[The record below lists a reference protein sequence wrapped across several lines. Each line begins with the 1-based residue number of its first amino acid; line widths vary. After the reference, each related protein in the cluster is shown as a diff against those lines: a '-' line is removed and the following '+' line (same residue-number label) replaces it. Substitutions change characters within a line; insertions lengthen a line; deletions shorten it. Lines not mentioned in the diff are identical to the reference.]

1 MLHQDETNETNE
13 SLRFILCGIGEE
25 AYGLEMSWVRSIQRT
40 DRLRRNLEEA
50 GSQIGH
56 RRDPVA
62 PPGDKPVGWLSGN
75 EGDIPVFSLASR
87 LGRHLLSLLPAEGGR
102 GNSQRIIV
110 LNPPQPNPQ
119 MGMWEGMRPWALLV
133 DRVSQVNK
141 VQADQMMPLPPIPV
155 SPHAD
160 YFECVIKVDERLI
173 LLLSPERLHPE
184 ALADVRAKV
193 DETTNPAAV
202 PGTSPSEPNFTG
214 SHRSHAQIVV
224 FQVTE
229 PHPTE
234 RAMSFGL
241 SISQVREIAESP
253 PIIPIP
259 GAPASV
265 SGLVDWR
272 GLPVP
277 IIDVAERLGLAQAPA
292 DRRTRLVIARDRGTS
307 GRGVLVGLT
316 SRPAIRLLRLPV
328 AHLPSKRPLH
338 LDPAL
343 TRGVFELESET
354 LVIPDIRE
362 ILRQDR

>member
-1 MLHQDETNETNE
+1 
-13 SLRFILCGIGEE
+13 
-25 AYGLEMSWVRSIQRT
+25 MSWVRNIQRT
-40 DRLRRNLEEA
+40 DRLRRNLEKA
-50 GSQIGH
+50 GSPIGH
-56 RRDPVA
+56 RGDPVA
-62 PPGDKPVGWLSGN
+62 PPGDKPVGWLPGN

-87 LGRHLLSLLPAEGGR
+87 LGRPFPSLLPAEGGH
-102 GNSQRIIV
+102 GNSQRIVV
-110 LNPPQPNPQ
+110 LNPPHPSPQ
-119 MGMWEGMRPWALLV
+119 VGVWEGMHPWALLV
-133 DRVSQVNK
+133 DRVSQVSQ
-141 VQADQMMPLPPIPV
+141 VQADHMMPLPPIPV

-160 YFECVIKVDERLI
+160 YFRCVIKVDERLI
-173 LLLSPERLHPE
+173 LLLSPERLHPK
-184 ALADVRAKV
+184 ALADVSTQA

-202 PGTSPSEPNFTG
+202 PGTSRSEPDSIG
-214 SHRSHAQIVV
+214 PHHSHGQIVV

-234 RAMSFGL
+234 RATSFGL

-277 IIDVAERLGLAQAPA
+277 IIDIAERLGLAQAPA
-292 DRRTRLVIARDRGTS
+292 DRKTRLVIARDRETS
-307 GRGVLVGLT
+307 GKGALVGLT

-343 TRGVFELESET
+343 TRGIFELGSET
-354 LVIPDIRE
+354 LVIPDIQG

>member
-1 MLHQDETNETNE
+1 MLHQDETNE
-13 SLRFILCGIGEE
+13 SLRFIRCGIGEE

-40 DRLRRNLEEA
+40 DRLRRNLEKA
-50 GSQIGH
+50 GSPIGH
-56 RRDPVA
+56 RRDPA
-62 PPGDKPVGWLSGN
+62 ALPGDRPVGWLPAN

-87 LGRHLLSLLPAEGGR
+87 LGRPFLSSLPAEGGR
-102 GNSQRIIV
+102 GNSQRIVV
-110 LNPPQPNPQ
+110 LNPPQLSPQ
-119 MGMWEGMRPWALLV
+119 MGMWEGICPWALLV
-133 DRVSQVNK
+133 DRVSQVSQ
-141 VQADQMMPLPPIPV
+141 VQPDQMMPLPPIPV
-155 SPHAD
+155 SPYAD
-160 YFECVIKVDERLI
+160 YFECVIKVNERLI

-184 ALADVRAKV
+184 AFADVRAKKV
-193 DETTNPAAV
+193 DETANPAAV
-202 PGTSPSEPNFTG
+202 PGTSPSEPNSIG
-214 SHRSHAQIVV
+214 PHHSHGQIVV

-234 RAMSFGL
+234 RVTSFGL

-277 IIDVAERLGLAQAPA
+277 IIDIAERLGLAQAPA
-292 DRRTRLVIARDRGTS
+292 DRRTRLVIARDRETS
-307 GRGVLVGLT
+307 GKGALVGLI
-316 SRPAIRLLRLPV
+316 SQPAIRLLRLPV
-328 AHLPSKRPLH
+328 AHLPSKRALH

-354 LVIPDIRE
+354 LVIPDIQG

>member
-1 MLHQDETNETNE
+1 
-13 SLRFILCGIGEE
+13 
-25 AYGLEMSWVRSIQRT
+25 MSWVRSIRRT
-40 DRLRRNLEEA
+40 DRLRRNREEA
-50 GSQIGH
+50 GSPIGH
-56 RRDPVA
+56 RRDPVT
-62 PPGDKPVGWLSGN
+62 PPVDKPVGWLSGN

-87 LGRHLLSLLPAEGGR
+87 LGRPFLASLPAEGGH

-110 LNPPQPNPQ
+110 LDPPQSNSQ
-119 MGMWEGMRPWALLV
+119 MDIWEGMRPWALLV
-133 DRVSQVNK
+133 DRVSQVSQ
-141 VQADQMMPLPPIPV
+141 VQPGQMMPLPPIPV
-155 SPHAD
+155 SPYAD

-193 DETTNPAAV
+193 DETANPAAV
-202 PGTSPSEPNFTG
+202 TGTSPSEPNSIG
-214 SHRSHAQIVV
+214 PHHSHGQIVV

-234 RAMSFGL
+234 RATSFGL

-277 IIDVAERLGLAQAPA
+277 IIDIAERLGLAQAPA
-292 DRRTRLVIARDRGTS
+292 DRRTRLVIARDRETS
-307 GRGVLVGLT
+307 GKGALVGLM
-316 SRPAIRLLRLPV
+316 SQPAIRLLRLPV

-343 TRGVFELESET
+343 TRGVFELEGET
-354 LVIPDIRE
+354 LVIPDIQG

>member
-1 MLHQDETNETNE
+1 
-13 SLRFILCGIGEE
+13 
-25 AYGLEMSWVRSIQRT
+25 
-40 DRLRRNLEEA
+40 
-50 GSQIGH
+50 
-56 RRDPVA
+56 
-62 PPGDKPVGWLSGN
+62 
-75 EGDIPVFSLASR
+75 
-87 LGRHLLSLLPAEGGR
+87 
-102 GNSQRIIV
+102 
-110 LNPPQPNPQ
+110 
-119 MGMWEGMRPWALLV
+119 
-133 DRVSQVNK
+133 
-141 VQADQMMPLPPIPV
+141 MMPLSPILV

-173 LLLSPERLHPE
+173 LLLSPEQLHPE

-193 DETTNPAAV
+193 DETTNPAAI
-202 PGTSPSEPNFTG
+202 PGTSRSEPNPIDPHH
-214 SHRSHAQIVV
+214 SHGQIVV

-234 RAMSFGL
+234 RATSFGL

-277 IIDVAERLGLAQAPA
+277 IIDIAERLGLAQAPA
-292 DRRTRLVIARDRGTS
+292 DMRTRLVIARDIGTS
-307 GRGVLVGLT
+307 GKGALVGLI

-328 AHLPSKRPLH
+328 AHLPFKRSLH
-338 LDPAL
+338 LDPSL

-354 LVIPDIRE
+354 LVIPDIQG